1 MRVEI
6 IPNLFPINF
15 ILIYKK
21 GIKIGGKCVLFE
33 KEVNSREKRIFSW
46 ERREKYEQD
55 DTYSRVSFSFEHW
68 VSWFLSPMPGIRWET
83 EGL

>member
-21 GIKIGGKCVLFE
+21 GIKIGGKYVLFE

-46 ERREKYEQD
+46 ERRGKY
-55 DTYSRVSFSFEHW
+55 
-68 VSWFLSPMPGIRWET
+68 
-83 EGL
+83 